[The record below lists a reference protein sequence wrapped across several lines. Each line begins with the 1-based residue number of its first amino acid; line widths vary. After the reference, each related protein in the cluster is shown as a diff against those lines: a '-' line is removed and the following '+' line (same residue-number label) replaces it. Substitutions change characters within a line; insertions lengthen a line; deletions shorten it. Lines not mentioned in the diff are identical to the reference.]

1 MSVRARDACVSPV
14 SRVALV
20 NGENPNVEKLLL
32 NARAGDA
39 VAQDRLRETLRPRM
53 ESLAGYYASRTGM
66 DAGDLLQEAWLAV
79 FEVLPTVDV
88 TVGTPSQFLLK
99 HARWQILDHIRWN
112 KRRTHDKLDDLMTE
126 TAEMSENSFGASPNW
141 SGSTADVEARML
153 VEDLEQRLNQ
163 RQRAILHGLLDGHTW
178 RQIGDSLGC
187 TSANVAYHVRGIRQ
201 AFTDLVDT
209 RRQLDS

>member
-1 MSVRARDACVSPV
+1 MDTLTILRARS
-14 SRVALV
+14 
-20 NGENPNVEKLLL
+20 
-32 NARAGDA
+32 GDA
-39 VAQDRLRETLRPRM
+39 DAQDQLREGLRPRL

-66 DAGDLLQEAWLAV
+66 DASDLLQEAWVAI

-112 KRRTHDKLDDLMTE
+112 KRRSHDRLDDSFTE
-126 TAEMSENSFGASPNW
+126 TLEAADNNFAISSMAMPRAE
-141 SGSTADVEARML
+141 DVEVKML
-153 VEDLEQRLNQ
+153 VADLEKALNQ
-163 RQRAILHGLLDGHTW
+163 RQKEILKGLLDGHTW

-201 AFTDLVDT
+201 AYSDLVHT
-209 RRQLDS
+209 ETQGSLLP